1 MALRQLGPKLSVAAS
16 VAMIAALS
24 LLNAPPIVL
33 TTGAETDANRDL
45 RAVAHHTAALHTGAL
60 SQRNLHLSAVP
71 GLLDTPLSHELQLGD
86 RITLNG
92 RRGIKRVLVVTGIK
106 RTTMNLDDADDADSD
121 QRAKFVIV
129 TARDEESRDG
139 TPVRFII
146 DDHPTLDGREA
157 ATSSRHSQARA
168 L

>member
-1 MALRQLGPKLSVAAS
+1 MALRQLGPKLSVAAAA
-16 VAMIAALS
+16 AMIAALS
-24 LLNAPPIVL
+24 LLNAPPNLL
-33 TTGAETDANRDL
+33 TTAAETDANRDL

-71 GLLDTPLSHELQLGD
+71 GQLDTPLSRELQLGD

-92 RRGIKRVLVVTGIK
+92 RRGIKRVLVVTSIK
-106 RTTMNLDDADDADSD
+106 RTTMNLDDDADPE

-129 TARDEESRDG
+129 TARDEESRDAS
-139 TPVRFII
+139 PVRFII
-146 DDHPTLDGREA
+146 DDHPTMDGREA
-157 ATSSRHSQARA
+157 TTSSRHSQARA